1 MCRFKD
7 RKDGRLQMLNFI
19 LQNCVDWNDM
29 IGICCI
35 DVVFMIFK
43 WYSSRREGKM
53 SNEDIEMSHAIQSKE
68 TP

>member
-53 SNEDIEMSHAIQSKE
+53 
-68 TP
+68 

>member
-1 MCRFKD
+1 
-7 RKDGRLQMLNFI
+7 MLNFI